1 MNPEDAI
8 ISVTTSRWYDYYV
21 MRQSNGDYY
30 ILSVPL
36 GTPQDHLADYGAIE
50 YRLPAVRKGRRVSER
65 ALALA
70 AQMYIRQAIIVRD

>member
-8 ISVTTSRWYDYYV
+8 ISVATSRWYDYYV

-30 ILSVPL
+30 VLRVPT
-36 GTPQDHLADYGAIE
+36 GTPQDHLADYGAVE
-50 YRLPAVRKGRRVSER
+50 RRLPAVRKGRRVGDR

-70 AQMYIRQAIIVRD
+70 AQMYIRQSIIIRD